1 VRAGRVHLHRVDHP
15 LTLDILSELLDRKGR
30 PPDGYERTDQGAW
43 VDWYALTGSYLSST
57 EIAVIH
63 IAHGCS
69 IAERHGGL
77 PPATVL
83 PVHQAICEL
92 TGGHAPSRRPRSA
105 PPSKPASANRRAWPD
120 PTGPEM
126 GL

>member
-1 VRAGRVHLHRVDHP
+1 VTSGRVHLHRIDHP
-15 LTLDILSELLDRKGR
+15 LTLDILSELLDHRGR
-30 PPDGYERTDQGAW
+30 PPDGYERTDKGAW
-43 VDWYALTGSYLSST
+43 VDWDSLAGSYLSST

-77 PPATVL
+77 PPAAMR
-83 PVHQAICEL
+83 PVREAIGRLARC
-92 TGGHAPSRRPRSA
+92 HAPSRGPRSG
-105 PPSKPASANRRAWPD
+105 PPSRSADTNQGAWLD

>member
-1 VRAGRVHLHRVDHP
+1 MHLHRVDQP
-15 LTLDILSELLDRKGR
+15 LTLDILSELLDRRGR

-43 VDWYALTGSYLSST
+43 VDWDALSRSYLSST

-83 PVHQAICEL
+83 PVHQAFREL
-92 TGGHAPSRRPRSA
+92 AGDHAPSRWPRSS
-105 PPSKPASANRRAWPD
+105 PPSRSASAKQGTWPD
-120 PTGPEM
+120 PTSPEM
-126 GL
+126 EL

>member
-1 VRAGRVHLHRVDHP
+1 MRAGRMHLHRIDHP
-15 LTLDILSELLDRKGR
+15 LTLGILSELLDRRGR
-30 PPDGYERTDQGAW
+30 PPDGYECTDQGAW
-43 VDWYALTGSYLSST
+43 VDWDALSCSYLSST
-57 EIAVIH
+57 EIAVVH

-83 PVHQAICEL
+83 PVHQAIGEL
-92 TGGHAPSRRPRSA
+92 TGGHAPSRWPGA
-105 PPSKPASANRRAWPD
+105 GPPSPPPSTNRRAWPD
-120 PTGPEM
+120 PTAPEM

>member
-1 VRAGRVHLHRVDHP
+1 VTARREHLHRIDHP
-15 LTLDILSELLDRKGR
+15 LTLDILSELLDRR
-30 PPDGYERTDQGAW
+30 ASSPDGYERTDQGAW
-43 VDWYALTGSYLSST
+43 VDWDALSRTYLSST

-92 TGGHAPSRRPRSA
+92 TGGHATSRWPRSG
-105 PPSKPASANRRAWPD
+105 PSASANRQGWPD

>member
-1 VRAGRVHLHRVDHP
+1 VTAGRVHLHRIDHP
-15 LTLDILSELLDRKGR
+15 LTLGILSELLDRRGR
-30 PPDGYERTDQGAW
+30 PPDGYERTNQGAW
-43 VDWYALTGSYLSST
+43 VEWDALSRSYLSST

-83 PVHQAICEL
+83 PVHQAVCEL
-92 TGGHAPSRRPRSA
+92 TGGHALSRWPRSG
-105 PPSKPASANRRAWPD
+105 PPSQSADASRGAWPD

>member
-1 VRAGRVHLHRVDHP
+1 MRAGRVQLHRIDHP
-15 LTLDILSELLDRKGR
+15 LTLGILSELLDRRGP
-30 PPDGYERTDQGAW
+30 PPDGYERTNQGAW
-43 VDWYALTGSYLSST
+43 VDWDALSRSYLSST
-57 EIAVIH
+57 EIAVVH

-83 PVHQAICEL
+83 PVHQAICAL
-92 TGGHAPSRRPRSA
+92 TGDQAPARWHRSGPPSRSA
-105 PPSKPASANRRAWPD
+105 GGNPGAWPD
-120 PTGPEM
+120 PIGPEM

>member
-1 VRAGRVHLHRVDHP
+1 VTAGRVHLHRIDHP
-15 LTLDILSELLDRKGR
+15 LTLDILSELLDHRGR
-30 PPDGYERTDQGAW
+30 PPGGYERTDQGVW
-43 VDWYALTGSYLSST
+43 VDWDALIGSYLSST

-63 IAHGCS
+63 IAHGCF

-83 PVHQAICEL
+83 PVRQAIGQL
-92 TGGHAPSRRPRSA
+92 TAGAAPSRWPRSG
-105 PPSKPASANRRAWPD
+105 PPSRSADANQGAWPD
-120 PTGPEM
+120 PTRPEM

>member
-1 VRAGRVHLHRVDHP
+1 VTAGRVHLHRVDHP
-15 LTLDILSELLDRKGR
+15 LTLDILSELLDRPGR

-43 VDWYALTGSYLSST
+43 VDWDALSRSYLSST

-83 PVHQAICEL
+83 PVRQAIGEL
-92 TGGHAPSRRPRSA
+92 TGGHAPSRWRRSGPPSRSA
-105 PPSKPASANRRAWPD
+105 SADRGAWPD
-120 PTGPEM
+120 PTSPEM

>member
-1 VRAGRVHLHRVDHP
+1 VTAGRVHLYRVDQP
-15 LTLDILSELLDRKGR
+15 LTLDILSELLDRRGR

-43 VDWYALTGSYLSST
+43 VDWDALSRSYLSST

-83 PVHQAICEL
+83 PVHQAIREL
-92 TGGHAPSRRPRSA
+92 TGVHAPSRWPRST
-105 PPSKPASANRRAWPD
+105 PPSRSVSANRGAWPD